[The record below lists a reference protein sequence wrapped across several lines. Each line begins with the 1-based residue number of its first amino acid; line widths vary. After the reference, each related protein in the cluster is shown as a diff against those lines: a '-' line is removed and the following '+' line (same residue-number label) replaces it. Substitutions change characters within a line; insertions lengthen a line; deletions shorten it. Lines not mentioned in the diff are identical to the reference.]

1 MRKFILLLAAAVLLT
16 GCGLSD
22 ITEYMQRLLGS
33 NTQTQETQERRVSDR
48 QLQTEADETDS
59 LTEEAKEESETS
71 DTVEEDTDDS
81 SSGMEAV
88 AASILSSGMSE
99 YEIVKAIH
107 DYLVFNV
114 DYDYENLYA
123 DTLPDTAYTA
133 EGALLLHSAVCEG
146 YARAFNYLCEQAGL
160 ESLMVY
166 GSANDGTT
174 VLSHA
179 WNQVRVD
186 NAWFNVDVT
195 WDDPLVNGEL
205 VSDGSNIIYDYFL
218 VPDSSLEGTH
228 TAEGPDDRHVCS
240 DTRYLE
246 SNRLLSIEPY
256 LEDPYCFVSSDE
268 EIAPAVQSY
277 LSDATYQFQIVCDAT
292 AEQAEDKMSLVL
304 DTVAAA
310 MQELHL
316 SGQIAAGVEY
326 GVADYAVVTVT
337 ITPS

>member
-1 MRKFILLLAAAVLLT
+1 MLILAAGLLLT

-22 ITEYMQRLLGS
+22 ITEYVQRFRGNS
-33 NTQTQETQERRVSDR
+33 TQSRTQESSVPEQSTQEN
-48 QLQTEADETDS
+48 
-59 LTEEAKEESETS
+59 EEAETS
-71 DTVEEDTDDS
+71 AEEDMAEVEIPEETTEDS
-81 SSGMEAV
+81 AEISTEMEV
-88 AASILSSGMSE
+88 IAASILSSDMSE
-99 YEIVKAIH
+99 YETVKAIH
-107 DYLVFNV
+107 DYLVYNV

-123 DTLPDTAYTA
+123 DTLPDSAYTA

-146 YARAFNYLCEQAGL
+146 YARAFDFLCEQAGL

-166 GSANDGTT
+166 GSANDGSK

-179 WNQVRVD
+179 WNQVQVD

-195 WDDPLVNGEL
+195 WDDPLVNDEL
-205 VSDGSNIIYDYFL
+205 VSDGSNITYDYFL
-218 VPDSSLEGTH
+218 VPDSSLEATH

-246 SNRLLSIEPY
+246 SNRYLSIEPY
-256 LEDPYCFVSSDE
+256 LKDACTFVSSDE
-268 EIAPAVQSY
+268 EITSAVLAY
-277 LSDATYQFQIVCDAT
+277 LSDGVYEFQIICDAS
-292 AEQAEDKMSLVL
+292 AEQAEGKMNLVL
-304 DTVAAA
+304 DATADA

-326 GVADYAVVTVT
+326 GVANYAVVTIT

>member
-1 MRKFILLLAAAVLLT
+1 MKRLMILLAAALLLT

-22 ITEYMQRLLGS
+22 ITEYVQRLLG
-33 NTQTQETQERRVSDR
+33 NDMQTEETQERRVSD
-48 QLQTEADETDS
+48 QTES
-59 LTEEAKEESETS
+59 EEAEASVEEPEPESMETAPEDSEESSPEMETI
-71 DTVEEDTDDS
+71 
-81 SSGMEAV
+81 
-88 AASILSSGMSE
+88 AASILSSDMSE
-99 YEIVKAIH
+99 YETVKAIH
-107 DYLVFNV
+107 DYLVYNV

-123 DTLPDTAYTA
+123 DTLPETAYTA

-186 NAWFNVDVT
+186 SAWFNVDVT
-195 WDDPLVNGEL
+195 WDDPLVNDEL
-205 VSDGSNIIYDYFL
+205 VTDGSNIIYDYFL
-218 VPDSSLEGTH
+218 VPDSSIEDTH
-228 TAEGPDDRHVCS
+228 FAEGPEDRHVCS

-256 LEDPYCFVSSDE
+256 LEEPYCFVSSDE
-268 EIAPAVQSY
+268 EIPSAVQAY
-277 LSDATYQFQIVCDAT
+277 LSGGTYQFQIVCDAT
-292 AEQAEDKMSLVL
+292 AEQAEGKMNLVL
-304 DTVAAA
+304 DAVSDA

-316 SGQIAAGVEY
+316 SGQIAVGVEY
-326 GVADYAVVTVT
+326 GVANYAVVTIT
-337 ITPS
+337 ITLS